1 MKQNIHPNKHAG
13 FTLIELLVV
22 VAIIGVLA
30 AFALPQYHQYIEK
43 GEMADA
49 KQAVTA
55 LRQAFEQNRLAN
67 PRDFQTK
74 DGITAQYN
82 AAKTK
87 LINTKVLI
95 PETEKRYTITMATF
109 PVGSETPTGFT
120 LKLTPKKSGKKYDLE
135 MKASGDV
142 LRCKKGTSTCEKF

>member
-1 MKQNIHPNKHAG
+1 MKQNIHSNKHAG

-30 AFALPQYHQYIEK
+30 ALALPQYHQYIER

-67 PRDFQTK
+67 PRDFQNK
-74 DGITAQYN
+74 AGIQAQYN
-82 AAKTK
+82 KAKAK
-87 LINTKVLI
+87 AINA
-95 PETEKRYTITMATF
+95 ETEKRYTITMATY
-109 PVGSETPTGFT
+109 PADSETPTGFT
-120 LKLTPKKSGKKYDLE
+120 LKLTPKKNDKKYNLE

-142 LRCKKGTSTCEKF
+142 LRCKKGTTTCEKF